1 MRILK
6 IELTGVLRP
15 KTEGIDLA
23 SDGVASQL
31 YRELDQLRPDIAER
45 IRIKAVALLPSEYAI
60 FVRTSF
66 ERVGNKA
73 LVTFWI
79 DDPSVAGVS
88 GLLARRAWT
97 LSIPILSHVFRE
109 AIQERLQTL
118 VVDVDNRAARVA
130 SFAPTRA
137 WYSPLVV
144 GITAVFLS
152 AVYWFVL
159 HDAIVAAFRRLTG

>member
-6 IELTGVLRP
+6 IELAGVLRP
-15 KTEGIDLA
+15 RSEGLDLGA
-23 SDGVASQL
+23 DEVSGQL
-31 YRELDQLRPDIAER
+31 YRELDQLRFELAER
-45 IRIKAVALLPSEYAI
+45 IRAKAIALLPAEYAV

-109 AIQERLQTL
+109 SIQERLQTL
-118 VVDVDNRAARVA
+118 VVDVDSRAARVS

-144 GITAVFLS
+144 GLTAVFLS
-152 AVYWFVL
+152 AAYWFVL